1 MAVFSNS
8 SNQKHSILAGYQRR
22 ANQLK
27 ARSTSRYNVGT
38 NLGSIKDRIND
49 EYNQRFAPPY
59 DDPKKLQDKVNKW
72 MNHQEKVLA
81 ASSRRRKAAS
91 ARVATAVNNQNTVLE
106 AHKEITAE
114 LQKVAQGRAEEVDAN
129 KVAKNTLIIQKIEK
143 DYTPGGFEVIDTRL
157 KQKVTDARKELADAN
172 TANEKALQVSDKVH
186 LKAVEDFMVDG
197 RLVRESKVALMFTP
211 LTIALTLGA
220 AGVLYYGFLQGGSTT
235 RTVSGNKSAAM
246 AVFG

>member
-8 SNQKHSILAGYQRR
+8 SSQKHSILAGYQRR

-27 ARSTSRYNVGT
+27 ARSTSRYNVGV
-38 NLGSIKDRIND
+38 NLGSLRDRIND
-49 EYNQRFAPPY
+49 EYNERFAPPY
-59 DDPKKLQDKVNKW
+59 GDPKKLQDKVNKW
-72 MNHQEKVLA
+72 MDHQEKVLV

-91 ARVATAVNNQNTVLE
+91 ARVAAAVNNQNKVVE

-143 DYTPGGFEVIDTRL
+143 DYTPNSFEVIDTRL
-157 KQKVTDARKELADAN
+157 KQKVTDARKELVLAEEAN
-172 TANEKALQVSDKVH
+172 AKALQVSDKVH

-211 LTIALTLGA
+211 LTIGLTLGA
-220 AGVLYYGFLQGGSTT
+220 AGVLYLGFLQGGKTT

>member
-72 MNHQEKVLA
+72 MNHQEKVLVT
-81 ASSRRRKAAS
+81 SSRRRKAES
-91 ARVATAVNNQNTVLE
+91 ARVATAVNNQNKVLE
-106 AHKEITAE
+106 AHKEINAE
-114 LQKVAQGRAEEVDAN
+114 LQKMAQGRAEEVDAN
-129 KVAKNTLIIQKIEK
+129 KVAKNTRIIQEIDKT
-143 DYTPGGFEVIDTRL
+143 YTPESFEVVDTRL
-157 KQKVTDARKELADAN
+157 KQKVIDARKRLVLAEEAN
-172 TANEKALQVSDKVH
+172 AKALQVSDKVH

-197 RLVRESKVALMFTP
+197 RLVRESKAAGMIG
-211 LTIALTLGA
+211 LTTLLTLGA
-220 AGVLYYGFLQGGSTT
+220 AGVIYYGFLQGGKTT
-235 RTVSGNKSAAM
+235 RRVSGNKSAAM